1 MAGQNNVQR
10 MKELINILNK
20 ADEEYFGDDNPT
32 MSDREYDELLN
43 ELVEIEKSTGIVFA
57 NSPTNKTSGSVKN
70 GLEKVKHTKPM
81 LSAKKTKN
89 PEDIVTFASASDTLL
104 SWKLDGLTLVL
115 RYNYGKFRQAI
126 TRGDNGIIGEDVTLT
141 VSRMRNIPMNI
152 ECREPFEV
160 RGEGVMSWDDFKVIS
175 MGSDRGHPR
184 NTAAGAVRAKEA
196 DVDVLSR
203 IDFIAFELIKTNDT
217 RKTKEEQLDFLSS
230 QGFQIIDYTKLSVKN
245 SREKVLS
252 EINSFVPE
260 SYLYP
265 VDGIIAEYNDIAF
278 GKSLGATAHHENRML
293 ALKWADNLYE
303 TTFRGVTLTTTR
315 TGMVA
320 IIAEFDPVLIDGGHV
335 KRADLHSLG
344 NFEKFKFGVGDRITV
359 YKANMIIPQVAE
371 NLTQSGTFMLP
382 NRCSCC
388 GRRLEVK
395 KSASGVRNLYCP
407 NIDCIARNSQKIARF
422 CEKDGMNIEALNAT
436 KIEDLMAYDI
446 IHGYADL
453 FNLKDKKER
462 ILNIP
467 GFGYGTY
474 EKIIGDIEKCRDTS
488 LGHLLFGMSIEKL
501 GAKQAKAID
510 DYFKGSWNEFEAAI
524 EDEFKFFE
532 IDGIAESLNKSIYT
546 WYKEV
551 GNTEEFR
558 SVLGDITFPD
568 NRKKNRSAVKAI
580 INEAAATECAAQTD
594 DATATNCF
602 TERNVAF
609 TGTVNGML
617 PDTMADILK
626 LIGANPSKEI
636 KKDTDV
642 LVVGKTPNPAMISKA
657 ILQGVKILTGEEF
670 ARMLAL

>member
-1 MAGQNNVQR
+1 MAGQNNVKR

-32 MSDREYDELLN
+32 MADREYDILFN
-43 ELVEIEKSTGIVFA
+43 ELCELEKTTGIVFA
-57 NSPTNKTSGSVKN
+57 NSPTNKTSGTVKN

-89 PEDIVTFASASDTLL
+89 PEDVITFASASDTLL

-115 RYNYGKFRQAI
+115 RYNEGTFQQAI

-141 VSRMRNIPMNI
+141 VSYMRNIPMNV
-152 ECREPFEV
+152 ECPEPFEV
-160 RGEGVMSWDDFKVIS
+160 RGEGVMPWADFKAIS

-196 DVDVLSR
+196 DVDVLSH
-203 IDFIAFELIKTNDT
+203 IDFIAFELIKANDV
-217 RKTKEEQLDFLSS
+217 RKTKEEQLDFLIS
-230 QGFQIIDYTKLSVKN
+230 QGFQVIEYKELSATL
-245 SREKVLS
+245 SRDKMLAK
-252 EINSFVPE
+252 INSFNPE

-278 GKSLGATAHHENRML
+278 GRSLGATSHHENRML

-320 IIAEFDPVLIDGGHV
+320 IIAEFDPVLIEGGHV

-344 NFEKFKFGVGDRITV
+344 NFEKFKFGIGDRITV

-395 KSASGVRNLYCP
+395 KSASGVRNLFCP
-407 NIDCIARNSQKIARF
+407 NIDCIARNAQKLARF
-422 CEKDGMNIEALNAT
+422 CEKDGMNIEALNAA

-446 IHGYADL
+446 LHSYADI
-453 FNLKDKKER
+453 FNLKDKRER

-467 GFGYGTY
+467 GFGHSTFD
-474 EKIIGDIEKCRDTS
+474 KIIGNIEKCRDTS
-488 LGHLLFGMSIEKL
+488 LGRLLYGMGIDSL
-501 GAKQAKAID
+501 GTKPAGALNDYFCGSWGKFEEAID
-510 DYFKGSWNEFEAAI
+510 DEFC
-524 EDEFKFFE
+524 FSE
-532 IDGIAESLNKSIYT
+532 IDGVSDSLNKKIYS

-551 GNTEEFR
+551 GATEAFR
-558 SVLGDITFPD
+558 DLLEELNFPD
-568 NRKKNRSAVKAI
+568 SKRKSKNAVATVIK
-580 INEAAATECAAQTD
+580 EAAGTGGVPQSDEV
-594 DATATNCF
+594 TATNCF

-617 PDTMADILK
+617 PDTMADVLR